1 MSWIVSLHML
11 YTRVMSEE
19 PIDILK
25 NIQEFVTLVASGIL
39 SVFPIV
45 LLVGSGLILLIIG
58 FLFLIFT
65 GSNPINF
72 N

>member
-1 MSWIVSLHML
+1 
-11 YTRVMSEE
+11 MSEE